1 MTAEPSPNQTNEPIA
16 NHDTEAHTVTGGG
29 GINLR
34 VDETGDADSQSI
46 LFVHGFSASRVVWEY
61 QLRSNLADDFRL
73 VAVDMRGHGRSEKP
87 KDGYTE
93 AELWAAD
100 IQAVIDELRLDEP
113 VLVGWSAGNS
123 WIADYL
129 SVEGEGDISGVNMVG
144 PVVGLRDEQP
154 ADVLGPRMLDL
165 LDRGVFTTTDAEESI
180 TGLDEFVSLWTA
192 DPLPTREHLF
202 LLGTVS
208 LVPPYARAGMLA
220 RAGTV
225 AYDEL
230 LTGLDSPVLITHG
243 EQDET
248 VPPRAAT
255 KLAEMIPHAQMSF
268 YPEVGHMPFLEETA
282 RFNRELRE
290 FVAEL

>member
-1 MTAEPSPNQTNEPIA
+1 
-16 NHDTEAHTVTGGG
+16 
-29 GINLR
+29 
-34 VDETGDADSQSI
+34 VDETGDADSQSV

-61 QLRSNLADDFRL
+61 QLHSHLAEDFQL

-87 KDGYTE
+87 KDGYT
-93 AELWAAD
+93 ASELWAAD
-100 IQAVIDELRLDEP
+100 IQAVIDELRLEDP

-129 SVEGEGDISGVNMVG
+129 SVEGEDEISGVNMVG

-154 ADVLGPRMLDL
+154 ADVIGPKMLEL
-165 LDRGVFTTTDAEESI
+165 FDRGVFTTTDAEESS

-192 DPLPTREHLF
+192 EPLPTREHLF
-202 LLGTVS
+202 LLGAVS

-225 AYDEL
+225 AFDEL
-230 LTGLDSPVLITHG
+230 LTELDSPVLITHG
-243 EQDET
+243 ERDEI
-248 VPPRAAT
+248 VPPKAT
-255 KLAEMIPHAQMSF
+255 TTLAEMIPHSQVSF
-268 YPEVGHMPFLEETA
+268 YPGVGHMPFLEETD

-290 FVAEL
+290 FVVEL